1 MMGSK
6 IGLSALLVAVI
17 LLAAAPIAF
26 AVKDQVKGA
35 DSPDDDMDSEFV
47 TVNGTVTEFI
57 YDDWENE
64 TDDMDGDNET
74 DDREGDWDK
83 PRLCAF
89 VLDNDTMVTFGPWW
103 YWMFVNVN
111 ITDVV
116 HIGDEVNVT
125 GEMYEDDEGN
135 KTLEAWHIDNL
146 TTGQELTIKEEG
158 RPPWAGGPKALG
170 ISPWPPSDEEDD

>member
-1 MMGSK
+1 LIGSK
-6 IGLSALLVAVI
+6 LALSVLFAAAI
-17 LLAAAPIAF
+17 LLAAAPVAF
-26 AVKDQVKGA
+26 AVKELSKPA
-35 DSPDDDMDSEFV
+35 DKPEKMIEKDRAMVD
-47 TVNGTVTEFI
+47 GTVTAFV
-57 YDDWENE
+57 YDDEWVDEV
-64 TDDMDGDNET
+64 D

-89 VLDNDTMVTFGPWW
+89 VIDDEIVVEFGPWW
-103 YWMFVNVN
+103 YWMYVGIN

-135 KTLEAWHIDNL
+135 KYLDAWHIENL
-146 TTGQELTIKEEG
+146 STDEELTIKEEG